1 MGLLLWAKIKDFFK
15 KYWQYIA
22 IFGAGVASVLFF
34 KKKSAAHEDTKT
46 IRDSYDKQIDQIN
59 NVRQIERDKQHGL
72 SEKLQTDLSM
82 VEKQYEQQKKN
93 LDEKKKEEIKTILQ
107 QHQDDPKGLV
117 KKLSEVTGFKVI
129 MPKE

>member
-15 KYWQYIA
+15 KYWQYVA
-22 IFGAGVASVLFF
+22 IFGAGVASVLFL
-34 KKKSAAHEDTKT
+34 KKKSPTQDDTKS
-46 IRDSYDKQIDQIN
+46 IRDSHDKQIDQIN
-59 NVRQIERDKQHGL
+59 NVRQTERDKQDEL
-72 SEKLQTDLSM
+72 SEKLQTDLSV

-107 QHQDDPKGLV
+107 QHQDDPIELA